1 MNTILEKVSRR
12 AFLGSITVVVAALA
26 GAGKPA
32 VGGDGRSEEDLRL
45 RRILSRYGR
54 ELGK

>member
-32 VGGDGRSEEDLRL
+32 AGGNGRSEEDLRL

-54 ELGK
+54 ELGE